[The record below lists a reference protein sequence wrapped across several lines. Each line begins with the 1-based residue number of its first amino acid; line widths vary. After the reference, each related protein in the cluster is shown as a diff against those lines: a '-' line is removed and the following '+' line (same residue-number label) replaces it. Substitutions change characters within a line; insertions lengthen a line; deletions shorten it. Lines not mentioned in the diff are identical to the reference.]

1 MVDRSRSFMTS
12 SRWDVRVPVKDV
24 TGRSDGRYSGRV
36 PRLVLWDV
44 DHTLIE
50 NAGVS
55 KEIYSTAFAILTG
68 QDARHAAQTDGRT
81 DREIMAGMI
90 AEHGGSSYDW
100 PQIMSALGRAG
111 VAHRGV
117 LAARGIV
124 LPGVVELVTALA
136 ERPDVVQTVV
146 TGNVRAN
153 AQVKLGALGLARF
166 FDLDVGGYGSD
177 HVDRYRLVESARERA
192 AAKYGPEYGEAACA
206 VVIGDT
212 PRDVEAARLGGADIL
227 AVASGLHSVDELRAA
242 GACQVVADLADT
254 TEILDHLIPN

>member
-1 MVDRSRSFMTS
+1 M
-12 SRWDVRVPVKDV
+12 
-24 TGRSDGRYSGRV
+24 

-55 KEIYSTAFAILTG
+55 KEIYSAAFAILTG
-68 QDARHAAQTDGRT
+68 QRAQHAARTDGRT

-90 AEHGGSSYDW
+90 SEHGEPPYDW
-100 PQIMSALGRAG
+100 PQIMSALERAG
-111 VAHRGV
+111 VAHRDV
-117 LAARGIV
+117 LAARGTI

-153 AQVKLGALGLARF
+153 AQVKVGAVGLAKF

-177 HVDRYRLVESARERA
+177 HIHRYRLVESARERA
-192 AAKYGPEYGEAACA
+192 AAKYGPEFGQAGCA

-212 PRDVEAARLGGADIL
+212 PRDVEAARLGGADML
-227 AVASGLHSVDELRAA
+227 AVASGLHSADELRSA
-242 GACQVVADLADT
+242 GARLVVVDLSDT
-254 TEILDHLIPN
+254 AEILSQLISN

>member
-1 MVDRSRSFMTS
+1 
-12 SRWDVRVPVKDV
+12 
-24 TGRSDGRYSGRV
+24 V

-55 KEIYSTAFAILTG
+55 KEIYSTAFGILTG
-68 QDARHAAQTDGRT
+68 QHAHHAAQTDGRT
-81 DREIMAGMI
+81 DRQIMAGMI
-90 AEHGGSSYDW
+90 AKHGASSYDW
-100 PQIMSALGRAG
+100 PQIMSALERAG
-111 VAHRGV
+111 LAHRDV
-117 LAARGIV
+117 LAARGTV

-146 TGNVRAN
+146 TGNVRPN
-153 AQVKLGALGLARF
+153 AQVKLGALGLAKF

-177 HVDRYRLVESARERA
+177 HVDRHRLVESAREQA
-192 AAKYGPEYGEAACA
+192 AAKYGPEYREPGCA

-227 AVASGLHSVDELRAA
+227 AVASGLHSADELRAA
-242 GACQVVADLADT
+242 GARRVFADLADT
-254 TEILDHLIPN
+254 AEILRYLISN